1 MGTQRGT
8 DRSEIRYSIISSPDF
23 YFNKMTNTDNVIKKE
38 KISLPSVLI
47 FTGSILIQIL
57 GVSLWPLTNGFTEL
71 LPTLACVLAQLTGN
85 FMFCRLLYK
94 GVPLSFLIPLGSAIM
109 PLVVSTIGVL
119 VYGESVS
126 VLKIVLLVIAC
137 SLIALSGRMR

>member
-1 MGTQRGT
+1 
-8 DRSEIRYSIISSPDF
+8 
-23 YFNKMTNTDNVIKKE
+23 MTNTDNVIKKE

>member
-1 MGTQRGT
+1 MGTQRET
-8 DRSEIRYSIISSPDF
+8 DRSEIRYSIISSLDF

-137 SLIALSGRMR
+137 SLIALSGRMK